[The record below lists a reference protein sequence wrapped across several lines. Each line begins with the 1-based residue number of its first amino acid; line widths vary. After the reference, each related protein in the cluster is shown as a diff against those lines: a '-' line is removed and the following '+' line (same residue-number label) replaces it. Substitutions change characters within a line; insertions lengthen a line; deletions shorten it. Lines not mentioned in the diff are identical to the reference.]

1 MAAAQHASCDLA
13 SQQIP
18 VKNKSIY
25 LSSPA
30 EHRYQSVA

>member
-18 VKNKSIY
+18 VKHTSMY